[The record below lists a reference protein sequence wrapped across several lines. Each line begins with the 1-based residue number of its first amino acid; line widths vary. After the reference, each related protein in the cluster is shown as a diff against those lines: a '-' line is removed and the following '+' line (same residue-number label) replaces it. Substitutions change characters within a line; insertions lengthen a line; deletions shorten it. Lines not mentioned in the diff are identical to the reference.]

1 MPADAH
7 APAHHAHQFE
17 DAAQQ
22 REAVTLGMWAFLVTE
37 VLFFGGLFTAYA
49 IYRWSFPA
57 AFAAA
62 SHHLDIVLGGVN
74 TVVLICSS
82 LTMAMAVHSAQI
94 GKRAGLLVYL
104 ALTLALGTTFLG
116 IKTVEYHHKY
126 VEHLI
131 PGASFRME
139 VEGPGP
145 LAHRESLSPDAV
157 VAAGVPTADPGEAID
172 LQRHAQIFF
181 SLYFAM
187 TGMHALHMIIG
198 LGLLIWLFQA
208 GRRGRFTPA
217 YNSPVEII
225 GLYWHFVD
233 IVWIFL
239 FPLLYLIGRHA

>member
-1 MPADAH
+1 MPAEAH
-7 APAHHAHQFE
+7 ATAHHAHQFE

-22 REAVTLGMWAFLVTE
+22 REAVTLGMWAFLLTE

-57 AFAAA
+57 AFAVA

-82 LTMAMAVHSAQI
+82 LTMAMAVHSAQS
-94 GKRAGLLVYL
+94 GKRAGLLGYL

-131 PGASFRME
+131 PGATFHME
-139 VEGPGP
+139 VEGP
-145 LAHRESLSPDAV
+145 LAHRESLSSDAV
-157 VAAGVPTADPGEAID
+157 VAAGVPTADPGEAAD

-198 LGLLIWLFQA
+198 LGLLTWLFLA